1 MGEKT
6 LNHFEQPEPMSDTPE
21 HAPQAIRWSGLTDVG
36 RFRKNN
42 EDAFLALALDGE
54 GVRRLGKYGDAGLT
68 ENDYIFAVSDGM
80 GGANAGEFASQIA
93 VDKITRLLPQTFRA
107 AAGGL
112 AVGFQD
118 LLGEIF
124 DHIHRELSHMGQ
136 AYEELSGMGATLSLC
151 WVRPG
156 WMYFGHVGDS
166 RIYHLPAAGGIQQV
180 SHDHTHVGWQQR
192 KGKLRE
198 IQARSHPGRNSLQ
211 QVLGGK
217 NQNLSPQFGAV
228 GYEAGDAFLI
238 CSDGLV
244 EGLWDSGMKRLI
256 RNPPKNAPADVAQ
269 RLVAEAVQTD
279 GKDNTTALVFEMS

>member
-1 MGEKT
+1 MISQMSEQ
-6 LNHFEQPEPMSDTPE
+6 LNEEAGADAH
-21 HAPQAIRWSGLTDVG
+21 AIRWSGLTDVG

-42 EDAFLALALDGE
+42 EDAFLALALNGE
-54 GVRRLGKYGDAGLT
+54 GVRRLGKYGEAGLA

-93 VDKITRLLPQTFRA
+93 VDKITHLLPQTFRA
-107 AAGGL
+107 AAVGMD
-112 AVGFQD
+112 VGFQD
-118 LLGEIF
+118 ILGELF
-124 DHIHRELSHMGQ
+124 DQIHQELTHMGFC
-136 AYEELSGMGATLSLC
+136 YEELRGMGATLSLC

-156 WMYFGHVGDS
+156 WVYFAHVGDS
-166 RIYHLPAAGGIQQV
+166 RIYHLPASGGIQQV
-180 SHDHTHVGWQQR
+180 SHDHTHVGWLQR
-192 KGKLRE
+192 QGKLRE
-198 IQARSHPGRNSLQ
+198 MQARTHSGRNALQ

-217 NQNLSPQFGAV
+217 NQNLSPQFGAI

-256 RNPPKNAPADVAQ
+256 RNPPANAPADVAQ

>member
-1 MGEKT
+1 MSVGES
-6 LNHFEQPEPMSDTPE
+6 PETE
-21 HAPQAIRWSGLTDVG
+21 AQNIRWSGLTDVG

-42 EDAFLALALDGE
+42 EDAFLALALNGE
-54 GVRRLGKYGDAGLT
+54 GVRRLGKYGDADLN

-93 VDKITRLLPQTFRA
+93 VDKITRLFPQTFRA
-107 AAGGL
+107 AAGGI

-118 LLGEIF
+118 LLGELF
-124 DHIHRELSHMGQ
+124 EQIHRELTHMGQ
-136 AYEELSGMGATLSLC
+136 AYEELRGMGATLSLC

-156 WMYFGHVGDS
+156 WVYFAHVGDS

-180 SHDHTHVGWQQR
+180 SQDHTHVGWQQR
-192 KGKLRE
+192 EGKLSE
-198 IQARSHPGRNSLQ
+198 MQARSHSGRNALQ
-211 QVLGGK
+211 QAMGGK
-217 NQNLSPQFGAV
+217 TQNLSPQFGAI

-279 GKDNTTALVFEMS
+279 GKDNTTALVFEMA

>member
-1 MGEKT
+1 MGDG
-6 LNHFEQPEPMSDTPE
+6 EQSEAES
-21 HAPQAIRWSGLTDVG
+21 IRWSGLTDVG

-42 EDAFLALALDGE
+42 EDAFLALAIDGE

-93 VDKITRLLPQTFRA
+93 VDKITQLFPRAFRSA
-107 AAGGL
+107 ATGMAL
-112 AVGFQD
+112 GFQD
-118 LLGEIF
+118 LLGELF
-124 DHIHRELSHMGQ
+124 EQIHHELSHMGFC
-136 AYEELSGMGATLSLC
+136 YEELRGMGATLSLC

-156 WMYFGHVGDS
+156 WVYFAHVGDS
-166 RIYHLPAAGGIQQV
+166 RIYHLPASGGIQQV

-192 KGKLRE
+192 EGKLSE
-198 IQARSHPGRNSLQ
+198 LQARSHPGRNSLQ

-228 GYEAGDAFLI
+228 GYEAGDAFLV

-244 EGLWDSGMKRLI
+244 EGLWNSGMKRLI
-256 RNPPKNAPADVAQ
+256 RNPPPNAPADVAQ
-269 RLVAEAVQTD
+269 RLVQEAVQTD
-279 GKDNTTALVFEMS
+279 GKDNTTALVFELS

>member
-1 MGEKT
+1 MAES
-6 LNHFEQPEPMSDTPE
+6 FEIE
-21 HAPQAIRWSGLTDVG
+21 AKGICWSGQTDVG

-42 EDAFLALALDGE
+42 EDAFLALAINGE
-54 GVRRLGKYGDAGLT
+54 GVRRLGKYGEAGLA

-93 VDKITRLLPQTFRA
+93 VDKITRLFPQTFRA
-107 AAGGL
+107 AAGGI

-118 LLGEIF
+118 LLGELF
-124 DHIHRELSHMGQ
+124 EQIHRELTHMGQ

-151 WVRPG
+151 WVRPA
-156 WMYFGHVGDS
+156 WVYLAHVGDS
-166 RIYHLPAAGGIQQV
+166 RIYHLPAAGGIRQV

-192 KGKLRE
+192 EGKLTE
-198 IQARSHPGRNSLQ
+198 LQARSHPGRNSLQ

-217 NQNLSPQFGAV
+217 NQNLSPQFGAI
-228 GYEAGDAFLI
+228 GYEPGDAFLI

-256 RNPPKNAPADVAQ
+256 RKPPPGAPADVAQ
-269 RLVAEAVQTD
+269 RLVAEALQTD
-279 GKDNTTALVFEMS
+279 GQDNTTALVFEVA